1 MSQFV
6 IAVHCGA
13 GYHSTSD
20 EARLCNAMGRALSV
34 ASAHGALAGSATAE
48 SICAAYGDAS
58 TKLNIVT
65 AHVG

>member
-20 EARLCNAMGRALSV
+20 EARLCNAMGPRIERRQCNGAHAL
-34 ASAHGALAGSATAE
+34 
-48 SICAAYGDAS
+48 GDRRIDLCRVR
-58 TKLNIVT
+58 TPQQN
-65 AHVG
+65 

>member
-34 ASAHGALAGSATAE
+34 ASAMALTPSATAE
-48 SICAAYGDAS
+48 SICAAYER
-58 TKLNIVT
+58 LNKIEYCKS
-65 AHVG
+65 H